1 MRLQRG
7 CETLGINARPG
18 VTPLWVIPEVPLE
31 AKFPAVVLRT
41 LKCTPVHPKMA
52 SWIRP
57 GGNQAPQN
65 FSEMGVT
72 LARQEPQDAAAFLSA
87 LAAGPGE

>member
-1 MRLQRG
+1 MKLQRE
-7 CETLGINARPG
+7 CETLGINAGPD
-18 VTPLWVIPEVPLE
+18 VTSLWVIPEVPLE

-41 LKCTPVHPKMA
+41 LKCTPVHPKVA

-65 FSEMGVT
+65 FSEMRIT
-72 LARQEPQDAAAFLSA
+72 LARQDPQGAAAFLSA
-87 LAAGPGE
+87 LGEK